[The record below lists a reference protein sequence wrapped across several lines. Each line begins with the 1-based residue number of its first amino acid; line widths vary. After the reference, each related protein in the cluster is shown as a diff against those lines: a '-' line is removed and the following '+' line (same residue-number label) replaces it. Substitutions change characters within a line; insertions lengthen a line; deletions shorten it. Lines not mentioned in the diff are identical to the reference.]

1 LFKLCNA
8 KDIFEEFYSRGLSR
22 RLLLKKVSSYESERQ
37 MITRLRAECSA
48 DFSNKCEAMMKDL
61 SESENFMEDYRK
73 IVPDHQNFVEH

>member
-1 LFKLCNA
+1 
-8 KDIFEEFYSRGLSR
+8 
-22 RLLLKKVSSYESERQ
+22 